1 MFHFL
6 DVPSIK
12 FSSKKSPKNWPKFIK
27 PVSYSDNYGHHRQHV
42 LMWTTSDWL
51 NQSLS
56 GLETVVWFDRLTT
69 AVYQAVDRAWPWET
83 IDNQPSDR
91 KISYLNTILW
101 LCYIQILSKLSFAV
115 WWFINYESAICIL
128 PPKQIRKRGSKLNA
142 P

>member
-12 FSSKKSPKNWPKFIK
+12 FSLKKPPKIDQNFSIRLEN
-27 PVSYSDNYGHHRQHV
+27 SDNDGQTENV
-42 LMWTTSDWL
+42 LMWTISDWF

-56 GLETVVWFDRLTT
+56 GLETVVWFDRLMT

-101 LCYIQILSKLSFAV
+101 LCYIQILSKLSIAV
-115 WWFINYESAICIL
+115 WWFINYESAICSF